1 MADEKKIAPTVDA
14 EEKQITTKSDS
25 ELSTKSISEDEGQE
39 LTWTEEEEKA
49 LVKKVDFL
57 VLPILMLAFFA
68 LQLDRGNIGNA
79 LTDFF
84 LQEVGITQYQFN
96 VGQQLLS
103 AGIVLLEIPS
113 NIILY
118 RVGPTLWL
126 GGQILAWGLVAT
138 FQAFQKGLGPYLATR
153 LLLGLCES
161 GFIPA
166 GLYTITRWYKREET
180 SRRFSLYFLGCY
192 LAVGS
197 SSLIAYGILHMRGIC
212 GLGGWQWLFLL
223 EGLFTVLVGLI
234 FLALF
239 PKSTAHPVSLLGLR
253 YFNEREAQI
262 LTQRVLRDDPTKFQP
277 RRNVSLAEVKAAF
290 SNWRIL
296 PHCLTTI
303 LGMAPAQALG
313 AYAPSLVVSFGF
325 DRLKSNAMISIGSWI
340 TFLMNIVFGFGADW
354 TGYRGLWVLG
364 GVLLSWGFTL
374 GDRLVIGSG
383 NRDLRFAL
391 LIMTVGFS
399 SPWHATNGSWMALNA
414 RSAGERSIT
423 MAFFVM
429 GANIAGIVGGQ
440 IFQAKDAPLYYTGWT
455 VIMALI
461 SLSLCMAIT
470 ANLQYRILN
479 KVQKRTGTDRYT
491 Y

>member
-1 MADEKKIAPTVDA
+1 M
-14 EEKQITTKSDS
+14 
-25 ELSTKSISEDEGQE
+25 
-39 LTWTEEEEKA
+39 
-49 LVKKVDFL
+49 
-57 VLPILMLAFFA
+57 
-68 LQLDRGNIGNA
+68 
-79 LTDFF
+79 
-84 LQEVGITQYQFN
+84 
-96 VGQQLLS
+96 
-103 AGIVLLEIPS
+103 
-113 NIILY
+113 
-118 RVGPTLWL
+118 
-126 GGQILAWGLVAT
+126 
-138 FQAFQKGLGPYLATR
+138 
-153 LLLGLCES
+153 
-161 GFIPA
+161 
-166 GLYTITRWYKREET
+166 
-180 SRRFSLYFLGCY
+180 
-192 LAVGS
+192 
-197 SSLIAYGILHMRGIC
+197 
-212 GLGGWQWLFLL
+212 
-223 EGLFTVLVGLI
+223 LVGLI

-277 RRNVSLAEVKAAF
+277 RRNVSLAEVKAAVRIFLPLSRFRWEHPQLTGIRLQF

-399 SPWHATNGSWMALNA
+399 SPWRKHQP
-414 RSAGERSIT
+414 I
-423 MAFFVM
+423 
-429 GANIAGIVGGQ
+429 
-440 IFQAKDAPLYYTGWT
+440 
-455 VIMALI
+455 
-461 SLSLCMAIT
+461 
-470 ANLQYRILN
+470 LQ
-479 KVQKRTGTDRYT
+479 
-491 Y
+491 